1 MNETQRPTR
10 TRKRRKTRIVL
21 IAAAAAVLALAL
33 WLAVGPL
40 KMPNVPDA
48 RELIPGEPYLIVE
61 LRNAADKIESVQPA
75 AEAARSLWQPLVDR
89 HISQGAQEAISAEEI
104 AALLGEDA
112 ALALYRG
119 ENGETRWLLAAK
131 TTRLARAQI
140 GWNFM
145 TPWWRSEYGA
155 KKEKLGSV
163 NAMRIDNLALPL
175 IAAFDGRLGF
185 AASDADLLKDAYE
198 QRLEETFFNRG
209 DTPERSALAERVGQ
223 KSPDRSASIYWAY
236 GDGAYVFGETGMDGD
251 RWTGSMWLSNPGE
264 HSGFIESDTS
274 DFRRRANRLRNK
286 NAALAAWHTGI
297 HDRDAMKAARAAGLT
312 WEGGPDALIQR
323 PMGVYIPKAA
333 NGGMLPSLA
342 LFLYV
347 ENAAEA
353 LEQFDDVNFA
363 YNDSQ
368 LTLRKGDPFHQIRI
382 PLNALFALSLECAAV
397 GDALIVGTDRA
408 AAAAALQA
416 FQSTEGGGD
425 LTADLL
431 RVQAA
436 PTEIAA
442 SLGAASSMLTVFS
455 MFADNSLGQ
464 TIETAQSVMKKIENV
479 QMDGVSTPDGF
490 SADFKIKWSDAK

>member
-10 TRKRRKTRIVL
+10 TRKRRKLRIVL

-33 WLAVGPL
+33 WLAIGPL
-40 KMPNVPDA
+40 RMPNVPDA

-75 AEAARSLWQPLVDR
+75 AEAARSLWQPLVDQ
-89 HISQGAQEAISAEEI
+89 HISQKAQTEIAAEEI

-145 TPWWRSEYGA
+145 MPWWRSEYGA
-155 KKEKLGSV
+155 KKEKIGSA

-185 AASDADLLKDAYE
+185 AASHADLLKDAYE
-198 QRLEETFFNRG
+198 QRSENAFFNR
-209 DTPERSALAERVGQ
+209 Q

-236 GDGAYVFGETGMDGD
+236 GDGAHVLGETGMDGD
-251 RWTGSMWLSNPGE
+251 RWTGSMRLSNPGE
-264 HSGFIESDTS
+264 QSGLIESDAS
-274 DFRRRANRLRNK
+274 DFRRKANRLMNE

-297 HDRDAMKAARAAGLT
+297 HDRDAMKYARAAGLT

-333 NGGMLPSLA
+333 KGGMLPSLA

-353 LEQFDDVNFA
+353 LEQFDDANFA

-382 PLNALFALSLECAAV
+382 PLNALFSVSLECAAA

-425 LTADLL
+425 LTADLF

-436 PTEIAA
+436 PTDIAA

-455 MFADNSLGQ
+455 MFTDNSLGQ
-464 TIETAQSVMKKIENV
+464 TVGTAQSVMKKIESV

-490 SADFKIKWSDAK
+490 SAEFQVKWSDAK